1 MKLVIVSGLSGSGK
15 SVVLHTLEDLSF
27 YCIDNL
33 PLSLLKEF
41 ATQLAQGSLGQYQ
54 RAAVGIDARNLNNDF
69 GTFADLV
76 AQIRAMGLRCE
87 IIFLQADDNTL
98 IKRFSETRRKHPLT
112 KAGTSLAEAIRQ
124 ERKLLSAV
132 AINADWCIDSS
143 RTNVHQLR
151 DIIRAQMVS
160 ETKSLTLTFLSFG
173 FKHGIPVDADFVF
186 DIRCLPN
193 PHWDPQLRALT
204 GMDREVQEFLDKE
217 ISVNEMFNDLTRFL
231 DRWIPAF
238 QADSRTYMTV
248 AIGCTGG
255 QHRSVYLSKRLYD
268 HFTPFD
274 FEVLLRHRELAV

>member
-1 MKLVIVSGLSGSGK
+1 MKLVIVSELSGSGK

-33 PLSLLKEF
+33 PLGLLKEF
-41 ATQLAQGSLGQYQ
+41 ASQMASGALGHYR

-76 AQIRAMGLRCE
+76 AQIRALGIACE

-112 KAGTSLAEAIRQ
+112 RGGISLAEAIEQ
-124 ERKLLSAV
+124 ERKLLAAV
-132 AINADWCIDSS
+132 ASNADWCIDSS
-143 RTNVHQLR
+143 RTNIHQLR
-151 DIIRAQMVS
+151 DMIRAQMLNES
-160 ETKSLTLTFLSFG
+160 KALTLTFLSFG

-186 DIRCLPN
+186 DVRCLPN

-204 GMDREVQEFLDKE
+204 GMDEGVQQFLE
-217 ISVNEMFNDLTRFL
+217 RQPLVNEMFNDLQRFL
-231 DRWIPAF
+231 ERWIPAF
-238 QADSRTYMTV
+238 QADNRTYMTV

-255 QHRSVYLSKRLYD
+255 QHRSVYFAETLAAAFR
-268 HFTPFD
+268 
-274 FEVLLRHRELAV
+274 EREQVLVRHRELS